1 VRGRKPK
8 TESLRVLEQDRD
20 RVIGGSTPPSAP
32 DWLSVVARGEWDRVV
47 AELSASYLIT
57 PLDQSTLAVYCET
70 FAQWRD
76 AMEQLKSQ
84 GFTVPTKEGV
94 KANPLMKIV
103 QGLVCEIRRMSAE
116 FGFSPAARS
125 RIDVSRSET
134 VEEDEFESFQS
145 SLN

>member
-1 VRGRKPK
+1 
-8 TESLRVLEQDRD
+8 
-20 RVIGGSTPPSAP
+20 
-32 DWLSVVARGEWDRVV
+32 VARGEWDRVV

-76 AMEQLKSQ
+76 AKAQLETQ

-116 FGFSPAARS
+116 FGFSPASRS
-125 RIDVSRSET
+125 RIDVNRPET
-134 VEEDEFESFQS
+134 VEEDEFETM
-145 SLN
+145 